1 MMEVGMSKKR
11 EELLRELE
19 EENRKSTAES
29 MFLLQAVAERSGM
42 NLTDLQCITILT
54 STGPITAG
62 RLAEEMGLTTGS
74 VTGVIDRMER
84 AGYVRREKDPDDA
97 RRVIVRP
104 VSEKLESAGAGFFAS
119 QGRVLE
125 ELMSE
130 YDDRDLTLFLD
141 LMRKSNAMTREETA
155 RIRVASRGGEGG
167 EFSAPLGSAQSGRV
181 VFANG
186 ASRLAIRAG
195 SGMDDLY
202 RARFEGPVPK
212 VDVADGIVTFRYPR
226 GFGGLFEWRNRSGG
240 EVTLN
245 AAVPWE
251 VEVRGG
257 AYKVEADLSGLKLI
271 SFVLTRGSSDVDLTL
286 PEPSGMVPV
295 RVSGGASK
303 ANIRRPAGV
312 EAQLSVKG
320 GASKLTFDEQN
331 LAAVGSKLRLQSP
344 GYDSVSDRYEIEVS
358 GGASKVNVQ

>member
-1 MMEVGMSKKR
+1 MTKER

-19 EENRKSTAES
+19 EENRKSTAENL
-29 MFLLQAVAERSGM
+29 FLLQAITQRSGM

-84 AGYVRREKDPDDA
+84 AGYVRRERDPADG
-97 RRVIVRP
+97 RRVVVRP
-104 VSEKLESAGAGFFAS
+104 VSEKLESAAGFLSS
-119 QGRVLE
+119 QDRVLE

-130 YDDRDLTLFLD
+130 YDDRDLALFLD
-141 LMRKSNAMTREETA
+141 LMRKSNARTREETA
-155 RIRVASRGGEGG
+155 RIRAESRGGEGG

-186 ASRLAIRAG
+186 ASRLAIRAA

-212 VDVADGIVTFRYPR
+212 VEVADGIVTFRYPR
-226 GFGGLFEWRNRSGG
+226 RFGGLFQWRSRSGG

-257 AYKVEADLSGLKLI
+257 AYEVEADLSGLKLT
-271 SFVLTRGSSDVDLTL
+271 SFVLTRGFSEVDLTL
-286 PEPSGMVPV
+286 PEPSGVVPV

-303 ANIRRPAGV
+303 VNIRRPAGV
-312 EAQLSVKG
+312 EAHLSVKG
-320 GASKLTFDEQN
+320 GASTLTFDEQTFD
-331 LAAVGSKLRLQSP
+331 AVGGKVRLQSP
-344 GYDSVSDRYEIEVS
+344 GYEGASDRYEIEVS
-358 GGASKVNVQ
+358 GGASEVTVQ

>member
-1 MMEVGMSKKR
+1 MSKNR
-11 EELLRELE
+11 EKLLRELKV
-19 EENRKSTAES
+19 ENRRNTAES
-29 MFLLQAVAERSGM
+29 MFLLQAITERSGM
-42 NLTDLQCITILT
+42 NLTDLQCISILA

-84 AGYVRREKDPDDA
+84 AGYVRRERDSDDA

-195 SGMDDLY
+195 SGMEDLY

-226 GFGGLFEWRNRSGG
+226 RFGGLFEWRNRSGG

-245 AAVPWE
+245 AGVPWE

-257 AYKVEADLSGLKLI
+257 AYKVEADLNGL
-271 SFVLTRGSSDVDLTL
+271 
-286 PEPSGMVPV
+286 
-295 RVSGGASK
+295 
-303 ANIRRPAGV
+303 
-312 EAQLSVKG
+312 
-320 GASKLTFDEQN
+320 KLTFDEQN
-331 LAAVGSKLRLQSP
+331 LAAVGGKLRLKSP

-358 GGASKVNVQ
+358 GGASKVTVQ

>member
-1 MMEVGMSKKR
+1 
-11 EELLRELE
+11 
-19 EENRKSTAES
+19 
-29 MFLLQAVAERSGM
+29 
-42 NLTDLQCITILT
+42 
-54 STGPITAG
+54 
-62 RLAEEMGLTTGS
+62 
-74 VTGVIDRMER
+74 
-84 AGYVRREKDPDDA
+84 
-97 RRVIVRP
+97 
-104 VSEKLESAGAGFFAS
+104 
-119 QGRVLE
+119 
-125 ELMSE
+125 
-130 YDDRDLTLFLD
+130 
-141 LMRKSNAMTREETA
+141 
-155 RIRVASRGGEGG
+155 
-167 EFSAPLGSAQSGRV
+167 
-181 VFANG
+181 
-186 ASRLAIRAG
+186 
-195 SGMDDLY
+195 
-202 RARFEGPVPK
+202 
-212 VDVADGIVTFRYPR
+212 VADGIVTFRYPR
-226 GFGGLFEWRNRSGG
+226 RFGGLFEWRNRSGG
-240 EVTLN
+240 ELTLN

-271 SFVLTRGSSDVDLTL
+271 SFVLTRGSGDVDLTL